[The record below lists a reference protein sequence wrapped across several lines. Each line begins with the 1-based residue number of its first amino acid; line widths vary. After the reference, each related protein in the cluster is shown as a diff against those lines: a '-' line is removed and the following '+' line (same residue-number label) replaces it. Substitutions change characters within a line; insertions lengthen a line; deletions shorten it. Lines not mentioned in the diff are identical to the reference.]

1 MLVLDKDCNRC
12 MMDEIQSLQD
22 LVVMAPGIDME
33 EVHVPYSISFED
45 ISRGAYFDCTF
56 DVEKL

>member
-1 MLVLDKDCNRC
+1 MI
-12 MMDEIQSLQD
+12 DEIQSLQD